1 MVGVDSSAELAESC
15 GTTSVQGG
23 VRTASTVLSPVC
35 EAVPMLDSGCSFV
48 LGLPFVDAGTG
59 RTSEADAP
67 SGGTTSVMRSFSPV
81 TAMLFP
87 VSEAMAKLGSGC
99 CFVCGLHFADAVTE
113 P

>member
-1 MVGVDSSAELAESC
+1 MVGVDSNAELEGC

-35 EAVPMLDSGCSFV
+35 EAVLDSGCSFV

-99 CFVCGLHFADAVTE
+99 CFVCGLHFADAVTK